1 MNRSGRSRRR
11 SAWLLAA
18 VLAVFMGFVIY
29 RSFQIAGY
37 TCTVCIQFHE
47 QSVCR
52 RVEGST
58 ELDARRAATTNAC
71 AYLASGVTD
80 SMACERTEPQRVECA
95 ALN

>member
-1 MNRSGRSRRR
+1 MKRSPGSRRR

-18 VLAVFMGFVIY
+18 ALAVFMGFVIY
-29 RSFQIAGY
+29 RSFYIAGY
-37 TCTVCIQFHE
+37 ACSVCIEFRGA
-47 QSVCR
+47 SVCR

-80 SMACERTEPQRVECA
+80 SMACERTEPRSVDCSA
-95 ALN
+95 IN